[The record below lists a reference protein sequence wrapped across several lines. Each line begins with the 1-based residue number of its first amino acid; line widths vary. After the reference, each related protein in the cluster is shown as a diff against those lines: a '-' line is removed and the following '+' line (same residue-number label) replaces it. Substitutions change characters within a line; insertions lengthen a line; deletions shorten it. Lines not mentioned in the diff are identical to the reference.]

1 MKLLDSLMRPSIAV
15 PAPGDPGVAE
25 KIAGTLAVFS
35 GGILKIGAP
44 VPGTIPGVL
53 AGVYK

>member
-1 MKLLDSLMRPSIAV
+1 MSYNIMRPSIAV